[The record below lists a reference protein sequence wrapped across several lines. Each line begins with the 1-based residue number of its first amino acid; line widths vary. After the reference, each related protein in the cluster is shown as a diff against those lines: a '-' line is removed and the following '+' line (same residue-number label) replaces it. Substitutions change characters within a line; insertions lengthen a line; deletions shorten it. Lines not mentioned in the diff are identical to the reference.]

1 MSEKTVDESGY
12 LTDEYISRLKTLS
25 EALESGDETR
35 IHGLVGELTTLRE
48 SALYQELGKLT
59 REIHDSINAFG
70 NDERVAELAQETIP
84 DAKERLNFIVTKT
97 DEAAHKTMEGA
108 EATMTL
114 MDGFSSN
121 ANALRERWASFR
133 NRELSKAEF
142 IVLNDDLNEFLQSF
156 GSDSQAVNSKMTEIM
171 LAQDYQDITGQMIK
185 QVVTMV
191 QEVED
196 KLVRLVTISGAWS
209 SDEGTSENAGEIAEG
224 PQLPTADQSKVATSQ
239 GDVDDLLASLG
250 F

>member
-1 MSEKTVDESGY
+1 MSEKSAEESSY

-48 SALYQELGKLT
+48 SSLYQELGKIT

-70 NDERVAELAQETIP
+70 NDERIAELAQEAIP
-84 DAKERLNFIVTKT
+84 DAKERLSFIVTKT
-97 DEAAHKTMEGA
+97 EEAAHKTMEGA
-108 EATMTL
+108 EAAMIL
-114 MDGFSSN
+114 MDGFSDK
-121 ANALRERWASFR
+121 AKVLLERWTSFR
-133 NRELSKAEF
+133 NRQLSKEEF
-142 IVLNDDLNEFLQSF
+142 IVLNDDINGFLDSF
-156 GSDSQAVNSKMTEIM
+156 GSDSQAVNSQMTDIM

-196 KLVRLVTISGAWS
+196 KLVRLVTISGAWCSDTNTEKS
-209 SDEGTSENAGEIAEG
+209 SGEIAEG
-224 PQLPTADQSKVATSQ
+224 PQLPTADQSQVATSQ
-239 GDVDDLLASLG
+239 GDVDDILASLG